1 MPGDAAD
8 LRAHIEFPLTGRGGT
23 GVEVSAPPPPDATNL
38 LRCLVLRAVWLD
50 VLRGEAA
57 AVLPYPRPVRRCIA
71 CTRRWCR
78 RAGAGVR
85 AGA

>member
-1 MPGDAAD
+1 MPGEAAD

-38 LRCLVLRAVWLD
+38 LRCLVLRAVWPD

-71 CTRRWCR
+71 CTRR
-78 RAGAGVR
+78 
-85 AGA
+85 